1 MIEIGTK
8 CRINLSETEYEI
20 IDVRKKDITIRIDEN
35 TTHQIIDYFV
45 DLEEIE
51 SLRMVAR
58 KGNKDLPQHI
68 IDKMRRKHNQG
79 TNDPE

>member
-8 CRINLSETEYEI
+8 CRINLSETEYKI

-51 SLRMVAR
+51 NTDVKIKNIS
-58 KGNKDLPQHI
+58 I
-68 IDKMRRKHNQG
+68 
-79 TNDPE
+79 TNINWDDI

>member
-8 CRINLSETEYEI
+8 CKINLSETEYKI
-20 IDVRKKDITIRIDEN
+20 TDVRKKDITIKIDDD

-51 SLRMVAR
+51 NPKVTVKNLS
-58 KGNKDLPQHI
+58 I
-68 IDKMRRKHNQG
+68 
-79 TNDPE
+79 TNINWNDV